1 MEERERDRR
10 DLSSVSLSAVPLF
23 LFVNTLAR
31 PLLAKSQVRPQRFR
45 FSGQSSI
52 GFQIQITLTHSDLS
66 MLSPP
71 T

>member
-10 DLSSVSLSAVPLF
+10 DLSLVSLSAVP

-31 PLLAKSQVRPQRFR
+31 PLLAKIPSPPATVSVFGSIVNRVSNPNYAHSFR
-45 FSGQSSI
+45 S
-52 GFQIQITLTHSDLS
+52 LHA
-66 MLSPP
+66 LSP